1 MRTLTLGVVGA
12 LIVLQWIVISPT
24 DVLASTGSPPS
35 PWIATDIGDVAQPG
49 HSEFETSGGRLFVT
63 GGGADIWGT
72 ADAFQFMYQP
82 LSGDGEIRLSVI
94 DVQNTDPNAKAG
106 IMIRQ
111 NLDPGSPHVILD
123 IQPDRSLEFMRRA
136 SPGGLTTFIAGGVE
150 RPPAVPGLFG
160 YFLLR
165 VTRVGEIVTGAI
177 WNSTNGGWTTIGVT
191 TFTSGP
197 VLIGV
202 AVTSHNPSTLNRATF
217 SGMPQVLTTL
227 PWGNYDVGEVGLA
240 GGASYTD
247 GTFTIR
253 GAGSDIW
260 GTSDSFH
267 YVSQGVEGDID
278 FIARVVSEEDPN
290 SLAKAGILMS
300 GCGQAA
306 GAAVV
311 LDVLPTGEIEFMSR
325 QPHQSMVYV
334 AGGSASFPVWLKL
347 SRVGNLFTGSI
358 SSDGAS
364 WQPIGTTDVPMS
376 SRCDIWDYEAGL
388 AVTSHDPSVLNTAVF
403 DRVALNSPPFL
414 ADIVV
419 RASDIPEN
427 NLHGNW
433 RAVPSATS
441 PNQIMLATPDEDF
454 ATPDAPLS
462 SPTNYFEVEF
472 DTPQSLLYTLWVRL
486 RATDDARWNDSI
498 WVQFSDGAVWP
509 TDAPAYPIGST
520 DGLLVNL
527 ESCKRCGVAG
537 WGFQNRAWW
546 LNQSPVIELPA
557 GHHTIRIQTREDGVQ
572 VDNIILSPSRF
583 AVPFAASPGWARNT
597 RMFY

>member
-1 MRTLTLGVVGA
+1 
-12 LIVLQWIVISPT
+12 
-24 DVLASTGSPPS
+24 
-35 PWIATDIGDVAQPG
+35 
-49 HSEFETSGGRLFVT
+49 
-63 GGGADIWGT
+63 
-72 ADAFQFMYQP
+72 
-82 LSGDGEIRLSVI
+82 
-94 DVQNTDPNAKAG
+94 
-106 IMIRQ
+106 
-111 NLDPGSPHVILD
+111 
-123 IQPDRSLEFMRRA
+123 
-136 SPGGLTTFIAGGVE
+136 
-150 RPPAVPGLFG
+150 
-160 YFLLR
+160 
-165 VTRVGEIVTGAI
+165 
-177 WNSTNGGWTTIGVT
+177 
-191 TFTSGP
+191 
-197 VLIGV
+197 
-202 AVTSHNPSTLNRATF
+202 
-217 SGMPQVLTTL
+217 
-227 PWGNYDVGEVGLA
+227 
-240 GGASYTD
+240 
-247 GTFTIR
+247 
-253 GAGSDIW
+253 
-260 GTSDSFH
+260 
-267 YVSQGVEGDID
+267 
-278 FIARVVSEEDPN
+278 
-290 SLAKAGILMS
+290 
-300 GCGQAA
+300 
-306 GAAVV
+306 
-311 LDVLPTGEIEFMSR
+311 
-325 QPHQSMVYV
+325 
-334 AGGSASFPVWLKL
+334 
-347 SRVGNLFTGSI
+347 
-358 SSDGAS
+358 
-364 WQPIGTTDVPMS
+364 
-376 SRCDIWDYEAGL
+376 
-388 AVTSHDPSVLNTAVF
+388 
-403 DRVALNSPPFL
+403 
-414 ADIVV
+414 V